1 METSANSAR
10 STSTVTAATGK
21 QTRRATRR
29 AGVGSAE
36 TTLICNL
43 TNVRQLWLPHI
54 DSGVTQAAGQSRGGV
69 EILNIS
75 VGVGGVIRSARV
87 GPVNPSSEHLCPTGD
102 TEAACQ
108 GAVRR
113 ARVKN
118 KLDATALSCA
128 QNVNARL
135 GSDSDKRAGF

>member
-1 METSANSAR
+1 METSTNSAG

-29 AGVGSAE
+29 AGVGSTE

-43 TNVRQLWLPHI
+43 TNVQQLWLPHT
-54 DSGVTQAAGQSRGGV
+54 DSGVTQAAGQSRVGV

-75 VGVGGVIRSARV
+75 VGGGVVIRSARV
-87 GPVNPSSEHLCPTGD
+87 GPVNPSSEHLRPTGD
-102 TEAACQ
+102 TEAARQ

-113 ARVKN
+113 ARVKKQTGRN
-118 KLDATALSCA
+118 RTRPRTKCECTTW
-128 QNVNARL
+128 
-135 GSDSDKRAGF
+135 KRFR